1 MSHPELTPQEVLAAG
16 PAAPGVNERPWLVRW
31 DLLGEDAGDLVRRT
45 LPPALDFHTSG
56 TTGPSECWRR
66 TLDQLWQEAGM
77 LAALLRPERP
87 GAVLSFAPPRHVY
100 GALATLLVPARL
112 GLPVWYR
119 PHFFGALP
127 AQAPEGRWAVIAV
140 PWSFSALRR
149 KLAWIE
155 AREHVAVLHSTAM
168 LPSAAHDFVQEAG
181 PGRVSVREV
190 FGSTETGG
198 IAWREW
204 GPDDPPWDLFDDV
217 EFVPGHDG
225 PDHDRPDHPGGL
237 DLHDASGPRTAPTAH
252 HPDAEADPDVPLTVR
267 SPRLAARPGLAPLP
281 VWRTDDLVRPC
292 GTRRFR
298 FSGRRGGLVK
308 INGRRV
314 DLGALEHALRAVVDC
329 ADLACLPVADE
340 LSGEHLELYVVPPPG
355 GRLDRARVRALVAS
369 HDLTVQPRQV
379 HVVDRIDRSPTGLPR
394 RIHPTRPADAGAAT

>member
-1 MSHPELTPQEVLAAG
+1 MSHPELTPHEVLAAG
-16 PAAPGVNERPWLVRW
+16 PAAPDVNERPWLVRW
-31 DLLGEDAGDLVRRT
+31 DLLGEDAGDLVRGA
-45 LPPALDFHTSG
+45 LPPTLDFHTSG

-66 TLDQLWQEAGM
+66 TRDQLWAEAGM
-77 LAALLRPERP
+77 LAELLRPERP
-87 GAVLSFAPPRHVY
+87 EAVLSFAPPRHVY

-119 PHFFGALP
+119 PHFFGAMP
-127 AQAPEGRWAVIAV
+127 PSPGGRWAVIAV

-149 KLAWIE
+149 KRAWIE

-168 LPSAAHDFVQEAG
+168 LPSAAQDFVQEAG

-198 IAWREW
+198 IAWRQW

-217 EFVPGHDG
+217 EFVPDPHDSDG
-225 PDHDRPDHPGGL
+225 SDGL
-237 DLHDASGPRTAPTAH
+237 GFVPAPR
-252 HPDAEADPDVPLTVR
+252 HPDDEASTEADTDPDVPLTVR
-267 SPRLAARPGLAPLP
+267 SPRLASRPGLAPLP

-292 GTRRFR
+292 GARRFR

-314 DLGALEHALRAVVDC
+314 ELGALERALRAVVDC

-355 GRLDRARVRALVAS
+355 RRLDRARVRALVAG

-379 HVVDRIDRSPTGLPR
+379 HIVDRIDRSPTGLPR

>member
-1 MSHPELTPQEVLAAG
+1 MSHPELTPHALLTAG

-45 LPPALDFHTSG
+45 LPPTLDFHTSG

-66 TLDQLWQEAGM
+66 TRDQLWEEAGM
-77 LAALLRPERP
+77 LAALLGPERP
-87 GAVLSFAPPRHVY
+87 EAVLSFAPPRHVY

-112 GLPVWYR
+112 RLPVWYR

-127 AQAPEGRWAVIAV
+127 PSPVGRWAVVAV

-149 KLAWIE
+149 KRAWIE
-155 AREHVAVLHSTAM
+155 ARERVAVLHSTAM
-168 LPSAAHDFVQEAG
+168 LPSAAQDFVQEAG

-217 EFVPGHDG
+217 EFVPDPHDPHA
-225 PDHDRPDHPGGL
+225 PDDGVG
-237 DLHDASGPRTAPTAH
+237 T
-252 HPDAEADPDVPLTVR
+252 PDADADVPLTVR

-281 VWRTDDLVRPC
+281 TWQTDDLVRPC
-292 GTRRFR
+292 GARRFR

-314 DLGALEHALRAVVDC
+314 SLGAVERALRAVVDC

-355 GRLDRARVRALVAS
+355 RRLDRARVRALIAG
-369 HDLTVQPRQV
+369 HDLTVQPRHV
-379 HVVDRIDRSPTGLPR
+379 HIVDRIDRSPTGLPR